1 MFNVAQ
7 QWNRCLDAIKANL
20 PAEQFDVWF
29 APIVAVDYDQEN
41 NRVTLKVPSQFF
53 VEQIEE
59 RYINILSSALK
70 MAFGDDVKLRYK
82 YNVVGGDDA
91 SAVEQTEDNSSNKLK
106 QELKIRKPRVATN
119 PFVQDD
125 ALDEIDPQLN
135 PRYTFENYCSSM
147 SNKLAVSIGQAIA
160 EHPEVKTY
168 NPMFVFGSTGV
179 GKTHLLQAI
188 GIKLKENY
196 PRMRVLYVSSRVF
209 ESQYTTAV
217 IQKKV
222 NDFINFYLSIDVLLL
237 DDIQFL
243 AGKEKTQ
250 NTFFHIFSH
259 LHLHQRQLVM
269 SCDCRPSELDGME
282 PRLLSRFKWGM
293 TVELEKPDFELRRK
307 FLAMKAAQDGLKIAD
322 DVLDFIATNVSDSVR
337 ELEGVMVALL
347 AHATMLGQDITIDLA
362 RSVIGNTVKVTPKQL
377 TFESIAETVADY
389 YNLPTDLLYGKS
401 RKREISDARQLVMY
415 LAKKEAQMSS
425 TSIGAKLDRTH
436 ATVLHACIQIEQR
449 MSIEKDFSREVQAIT
464 ASLTQ

>member
-7 QWNRCLDAIKANL
+7 QWNRCLDAIRANL

-29 APIVAVDYDQEN
+29 APIVAVDYDQKN

-70 MAFGDDVKLRYK
+70 MTFGDNVKLRYK

-91 SAVEQTEDNSSNKLK
+91 SAIEQTEDNSSNKLK
-106 QELKIRKPRVATN
+106 HELKIRKPRVATN

-125 ALDEIDPQLN
+125 TLDEIDPQLN

-147 SNKLAVSIGQAIA
+147 SNKLAVSIAHAIV

-188 GIKLKENY
+188 GIKLKENN

-217 IQKKV
+217 LQKKV

-269 SCDCRPSELDGME
+269 SCDCRPSDLDGME

-307 FLAMKAAQDGLKIAD
+307 FLAMKAEQDGLKISD
-322 DVLDFIATNVSDSVR
+322 DVLDFIATNVTDSVR

-347 AHATMLGQDITIDLA
+347 AHSTMLEQDITIDLA

>member
-7 QWNRCLDAIKANL
+7 QWNRCLDVIKANL
-20 PAEQFDVWF
+20 PAEQYNVWF
-29 APIVAVDYDQEN
+29 APIVAVDFDQEN
-41 NRVTLKVPSQFF
+41 NRVTLKVPSKFF
-53 VEQIEE
+53 VEQIEG
-59 RYINILSSALK
+59 RYITILSAALK
-70 MAFGDDVKLRYK
+70 KVFGENVKLTYK
-82 YNVVGGDDA
+82 YNVIGADDE
-91 SAVEQTEDNSSNKLK
+91 SAVEQAEDNSSVKLK
-106 QELKIRKPRVATN
+106 QDLKIRQSRVSN
-119 PFVQDD
+119 PFEHDD
-125 ALDEIDPQLN
+125 HLEDIDPQLN
-135 PRYTFENYCSSM
+135 PRYTFQNYCSSM

-168 NPMFVFGSTGV
+168 NPLFVFGTTGV

-188 GIKLKENY
+188 GIKLKEEF

-217 IQKKV
+217 VQKKV
-222 NDFINFYLSIDVLLL
+222 NDFIRFYESIDVLLL

-243 AGKEKTQ
+243 AGKPKTQ
-250 NTFFHIFSH
+250 NTFFHIFNY
-259 LHLHQRQLVM
+259 LHQHQRQLVM
-269 SCDCRPSELDGME
+269 SSDCRPSELDGME

-293 TVELEKPDFELRRK
+293 TVELEKPDYELRRQ
-307 FLAMKAAQDGLKIAD
+307 FLEMRAAQDGLKISSE
-322 DVLDFIATNVSDSVR
+322 VLDFIADNVTESVR

-347 AHATMLGQDITIDLA
+347 AHATMLGQDITISLA
-362 RSVIGNTVKVTPKQL
+362 RSIIGNTVKVSQRQV
-377 TFESIAETVADY
+377 TFESITETVADY
-389 YNLPTDLLYGKS
+389 YNLPTEVIYGKS
-401 RKREISDARQLVMY
+401 RKREISDARQLIMY

-464 ASLTQ
+464 ASLTL